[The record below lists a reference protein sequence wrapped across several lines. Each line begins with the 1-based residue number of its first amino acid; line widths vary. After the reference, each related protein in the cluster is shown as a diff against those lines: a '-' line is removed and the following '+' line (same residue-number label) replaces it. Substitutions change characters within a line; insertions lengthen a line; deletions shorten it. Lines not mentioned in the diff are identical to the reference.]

1 MAIAVNYSA
10 PKNNVL
16 IIDRSRATDPITV
29 MYRIQVKNQG
39 TTTVYYK
46 IKESSALWNISSPT
60 DGILGSLGAGA
71 SSTFTIEL
79 QRALPTS
86 DVKETIPLTIEVYSD
101 SGYTNLVDSI
111 DITLTV
117 IIADISSWPSYTKYD
132 FDDGT
137 TQGVTFT
144 RISGDTFTMDVS
156 SDRSITSPGFSLK
169 IRDTELP
176 SEYATVKLTKTITL
190 PNTSTCVFGFHIN
203 RTRTNSAYI
212 DGKLAVQV
220 NGEDIYIIDPGLPY
234 NAAPNFT
241 SDWGYVYVD
250 LSDYAGQS
258 VVIDIY
264 MEKIKVMISDFIY
277 FDEFVVAGTNAL

>member
-10 PKNNVL
+10 PKNNIL

-29 MYRIQVKNQG
+29 MYRIHVKNQG
-39 TTTVYYK
+39 TTTAYYK
-46 IKESSALWNISSPT
+46 IKESSTSWSISSPV
-60 DGILGSLGAGA
+60 DGELGSLDAGA

-79 QRALPTS
+79 QRALPDS
-86 DVKETIPLTIEVYSD
+86 DIKETIPLTIEVYSD
-101 SGYTNLVDSI
+101 SGYTNLVDSASI
-111 DITLTV
+111 SLTV
-117 IIADISSWPSYTKYD
+117 IIADISSWPVRTVYN

-137 TQGVTFT
+137 TQDVSFT
-144 RISGDTFTMDVS
+144 KISGDDFAMTVS
-156 SDRSITSPGFSLK
+156 SDRSIASPGYSLK
-169 IRDTELP
+169 IYNVELP
-176 SEYATVKLTKTITL
+176 SGYATIKLTKTITL

-220 NGEDIYIIDPGLPY
+220 NGEDLYIIDPPLPE
-234 NAAPNFT
+234 NAAPDFT

-264 MEKIKVMISDFIY
+264 MELAHVTTADFIY
-277 FDEFVVAGTNAL
+277 FDEFVVAGTDTL